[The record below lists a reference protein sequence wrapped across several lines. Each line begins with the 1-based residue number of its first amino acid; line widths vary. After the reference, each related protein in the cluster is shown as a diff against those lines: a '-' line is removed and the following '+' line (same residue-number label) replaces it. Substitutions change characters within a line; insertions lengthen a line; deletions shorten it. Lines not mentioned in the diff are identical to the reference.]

1 MRNASR
7 QRCAWGCAGLRGSG
21 VFRPPPTLPYFVP
34 PMSASLVSH
43 ISVLKRPTTPKT
55 CIAHDW
61 NANHNRVY
69 LTWDFSMILPLVSRF
84 GRASAGTTP
93 QRCSFS
99 LRPYIRYR
107 GHHAFAPGRLKY
119 HHQHITKID
128 LTRAIDSVLSG
139 HPRRSPPHK
148 LDSKMPPVFEGFVG
162 DDKLMK

>member
-69 LTWDFSMILPLVSRF
+69 LTWDFSMIFASGVQVWPGVSRERLRS
-84 GRASAGTTP
+84 GAASRSAPTSGTEGITP
-93 QRCSFS
+93 
-99 LRPYIRYR
+99 
-107 GHHAFAPGRLKY
+107 FAPGRLKY

-128 LTRAIDSVLSG
+128 LTSG
-139 HPRRSPPHK
+139 HRFGIIWASSTISPTQIGFKNAARFRGVRR
-148 LDSKMPPVFEGFVG
+148 G
-162 DDKLMK
+162 